1 MKTTDNEELIKY
13 EYYYTRAGQV
23 VVLHDWGKGQ
33 NGKIFIASRFY
44 EGEAM
49 SVELYPSG
57 HAELEAPYEHEGEAE
72 SFNELFKFSP
82 IFIVEKEYKKKA
94 KEVIEL
100 CKSFGS
106 LNIEIDKNKKILRD
120 TESDIKSLAF
130 KLNNNKVKVDS
141 IISNKNRV
149 KERLDEL
156 KNDVSMAEDRLGDL
170 EQDGD
175 NSTISKY
182 ELGNLRKT
190 QFKMQCL
197 EAGGIDNWD
206 WFDESLR
213 DFYKRYPE

>member
-1 MKTTDNEELIKY
+1 MKTTDNKELIKY

-49 SVELYPSG
+49 TVALYPSG
-57 HAELEAPYEHEGEAE
+57 HTELTAPYEHEGEIE
-72 SFNELFKFSP
+72 SFNELFKNAP
-82 IFIVEKEYKKKA
+82 LYVVDEKYKKKA

-106 LNIEIDKNKKILRD
+106 LNIEIDKNKKTLKD
-120 TESDIKSLAF
+120 MDLDIKSLAF
-130 KLNNNKVKVDS
+130 KLNNKKNELDNRLSNIDSAKEKLEEITNK
-141 IISNKNRV
+141 I
-149 KERLDEL
+149 
-156 KNDVSMAEDRLGDL
+156 SMAEDRLGDL
-170 EQDGD
+170 QQSGD
-175 NSTISKY
+175 SSTISKD
-182 ELGNLRKT
+182 ELGDLRKT
-190 QFKMQCL
+190 QFKMECL

-206 WFDESLR
+206 WFDESLE